1 MNRYLFIILI
11 FFTSLLLSFIQ
22 ENPLERLTAGFAR
35 YLEELPQEKIYI
47 HLDRPYYTGGE
58 TIWYKVYL
66 TAGPYHEPSQ
76 LSQTIYVELIN
87 QNKEVIQQ
95 IKLLSINGLASGS
108 IMLPDT
114 LKSGKY
120 LLRAYTNWMRNF
132 EESYFFQ
139 RSIKIWNINNNDV
152 IKETHDQILDIQFFP
167 EGGNLVADVV
177 CKVGVKAIGADGLG
191 KATHGIIINTKGK
204 TVAEFQCNFL
214 GMGAFSFL
222 PEKGERYK
230 AVIDKPDKEILLPPS
245 LESGLVL
252 SVRNASKELLVRIQT
267 SDYTKYQELYIL
279 AQTRGQIV
287 YSARVN
293 LASNVAVA
301 RIDKSQFPAGVTQI
315 TILDRQGSPLA
326 ERLVFVDNPTEHLR
340 IEMSANNKT
349 YAPREKVTLNIN
361 VKDSNGNPVVANL
374 SLAVCDDQQVLIEP
388 NQENISTYL
397 LISSELQGHIE
408 SPGYYFNN
416 KNSDREDAL
425 DFLLLTQGWR
435 RFTINQALQHNWK
448 APEYLPEKGLRISGQ
463 VVDKYNGKAVGQGKV
478 TYLSLTSIPT
488 VSETITNPTGHFS
501 FLNIIY
507 YDSADL
513 ILKSETKKGNKAV
526 KILITTDIDRPEITY
541 PITTLA
547 ETKNEFERKF
557 FANSAERRAIDSAY
571 YFDEKTIIL
580 KNIEIKES
588 RLEPQARIRPFGK
601 GSVNIRVA
609 NEPGM
614 ENLLHPLQLIQGRV
628 AGVQVT
634 GDLFSWKVLIQGPN
648 SIKSGTNPL
657 ILVDD
662 MPFDFESLSAIP
674 VENIE
679 SFTVWKG
686 ADAAIFGARG
696 ANGAIGFYTKRGSNL
711 STVEEGT
718 FTFRKMGYHVER
730 EFYSP
735 NYSLKNPE
743 YVKPDMRVTLFW
755 SPYIQT
761 DSLGNASVTFFNH
774 DQETT
779 VSGIIE
785 GISSTGKA
793 GFASTQYVIKN

>member
-1 MNRYLFIILI
+1 M
-11 FFTSLLLSFIQ
+11 
-22 ENPLERLTAGFAR
+22 ERLTAGFAK

-95 IKLLSINGLASGS
+95 TKLLSINGLVSGS
-108 IMLPDT
+108 ITLPDT

-139 RSIKIWNINNNDV
+139 RSIKIWNINDNDV
-152 IKETHDQILDIQFFP
+152 IKETHDQILDINFFP
-167 EGGNLVADVV
+167 EGGNLVTDIL

-191 KATHGIIINTKGK
+191 RAITGKIINTKEK
-204 TVAEFQCNFL
+204 TVAEFQCNIL
-214 GMGAFSFL
+214 GMGAFSFI
-222 PEKGERYK
+222 PEIGESYK
-230 AVIDKPDKEILLPPS
+230 AIIDKSDEGILLPPA
-245 LESGLVL
+245 LESGLAL
-252 SVRNASKELLVRIQT
+252 SVRNAASSKELLVRIQT
-267 SDYTKYQELYIL
+267 SDYTKFQELYIL
-279 AQTRGQIV
+279 AQTRGQVV
-287 YSARVN
+287 YTARVN

-301 RIDKSQFPAGVTQI
+301 RINKSQFPAGVAQI
-315 TILDRQGSPLA
+315 TILDYQGLPLA
-326 ERLVFVDNPTEHLR
+326 ERLTFVDNPTEHLR
-340 IEMSANNKT
+340 IELSTNKKT
-349 YAPREKVTLNIN
+349 YAPREEVTVNIN
-361 VKDSNGNPVVANL
+361 VKDSNGMPAVANL
-374 SLAVCDDQQVLIEP
+374 SLAVCDDQQVLIDP
-388 NQENISTYL
+388 NHENISTYL

-408 SPGYYFNN
+408 SPGYYFNK
-416 KNSDREDAL
+416 KNPDREDAL

-435 RFTINQALQHNWK
+435 RFTIKQALQHDCK
-448 APEYLPEKGLRISGQ
+448 VPEYFPEKGLTISGQ
-463 VVDKYNGKAVGQGKV
+463 VVDKYNGKAVVGGKV
-478 TYLSLTSIPT
+478 TYLSLTSAPT
-488 VSETITNPTGHFS
+488 ASETMTNSTGHFAFS
-501 FLNIIY
+501 GHIF

-513 ILKSETKKGNKAV
+513 ILKGQTKKGNKAV

-547 ETKNEFERKF
+547 ETKNEFEKKF
-557 FANSAERRAIDSAY
+557 FAKSAERIAIDSAY
-571 YFDEKTIIL
+571 DFDEKTIVL
-580 KNIEIKES
+580 KNIEIQES
-588 RLEPQARIRPFGK
+588 RLEPQTRIRPFGQ

-609 NEPGM
+609 DKPGM

-662 MPFDFESLSAIP
+662 IPFDFESLSAIP

-711 STVEEGT
+711 SAVEEGT
-718 FTFRKMGYHVER
+718 FIFRKMGYHVER

-735 NYSLKNPE
+735 NYSVKNPE
-743 YVKPDMRVTLFW
+743 HVKPDMRVTLFW
-755 SPYIQT
+755 SPNIQT

-785 GISSTGKA
+785 GISLTGKA
-793 GFASTQYVIKN
+793 GFASIQYKIKDQ

>member
-1 MNRYLFIILI
+1 M
-11 FFTSLLLSFIQ
+11 
-22 ENPLERLTAGFAR
+22 ERLTAGFAK

-95 IKLLSINGLASGS
+95 TKLLSINGLVSGS
-108 IMLPDT
+108 ITLPDT

-139 RSIKIWNINNNDV
+139 RSIKIWNINDNDV
-152 IKETHDQILDIQFFP
+152 IKETHDQILDINFFP
-167 EGGNLVADVV
+167 EGGNLVTDIL

-191 KATHGIIINTKGK
+191 RAITGKIINTKEK
-204 TVAEFQCNFL
+204 TVAEFQCNIL
-214 GMGAFSFL
+214 GMGAFSFI
-222 PEKGERYK
+222 PEIGESYK
-230 AVIDKPDKEILLPPS
+230 AIIDKSDEGILLPPA
-245 LESGLVL
+245 LESGLAL
-252 SVRNASKELLVRIQT
+252 SVRNAASSKELLVRIQT
-267 SDYTKYQELYIL
+267 SDYTKFQELYIL
-279 AQTRGQIV
+279 AQTRGQVV
-287 YSARVN
+287 YTARVN

-301 RIDKSQFPAGVTQI
+301 RINKSQFPAGVAQI
-315 TILDRQGSPLA
+315 TILDYQGLPLA
-326 ERLVFVDNPTEHLR
+326 ERLTFVDNPTEHLR
-340 IEMSANNKT
+340 IELSTNKKT
-349 YAPREKVTLNIN
+349 YAPREEVTVNIN
-361 VKDSNGNPVVANL
+361 VKDSNGMPAVANL
-374 SLAVCDDQQVLIEP
+374 SLAVCDDQQVLIDP
-388 NQENISTYL
+388 NHENISTYL

-408 SPGYYFNN
+408 SPGYYFNK
-416 KNSDREDAL
+416 KNPDREDAL

-435 RFTINQALQHNWK
+435 RFTIKQALQHDWK
-448 APEYLPEKGLRISGQ
+448 VPEYLPEKGLTISGQ
-463 VVDKYNGKAVGQGKV
+463 VVDKYNGKAVVGGKV
-478 TYLSLTSIPT
+478 TYLSLTSAPT
-488 VSETITNPTGHFS
+488 ASETMTNSTGHFAFS
-501 FLNIIY
+501 DHIF

-513 ILKSETKKGNKAV
+513 ILKGQTKKGNKAV

-547 ETKNEFERKF
+547 ETKNEFEKKF
-557 FANSAERRAIDSAY
+557 FAKSAERIAIDSAY
-571 YFDEKTIIL
+571 DFDEKTIVL
-580 KNIEIKES
+580 KNIEIQES
-588 RLEPQARIRPFGK
+588 RLEPQTRIRPFGQ

-609 NEPGM
+609 DKPGM
-614 ENLLHPLQLIQGRV
+614 ENLLHPLQLVQGRV

-648 SIKSGTNPL
+648 SIKSGTSPL

-662 MPFDFESLSAIP
+662 MPFDFESLGSIP

-711 STVEEGT
+711 SAVEEDT

-735 NYSLKNPE
+735 NYSVKNPE
-743 YVKPDMRVTLFW
+743 HVKPDMRVTLFW
-755 SPYIQT
+755 SPNIQT

-785 GISSTGKA
+785 GISLTGKA
-793 GFASTQYVIKN
+793 GFASIQYKIKDQ